1 MSEPTIKDEIF
12 IWLDN
17 NYLGPVYSAA
27 TVKVLAEEFDMSDE
41 EARGYFREW
50 WAIKY

>member
-17 NYLGPVYSAA
+17 NYVYMGYNP

-50 WAIKY
+50 MHITY